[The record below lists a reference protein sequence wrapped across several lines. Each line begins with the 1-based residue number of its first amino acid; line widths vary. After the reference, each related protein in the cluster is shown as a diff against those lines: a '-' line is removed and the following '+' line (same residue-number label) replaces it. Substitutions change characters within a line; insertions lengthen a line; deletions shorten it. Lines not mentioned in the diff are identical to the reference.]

1 MAFEVSEDGGNM
13 GENEDLRYIK
23 EHLRREDLT
32 PAQREVYDILGIQ
45 KYLELCDYFG
55 GGNINLCKLDTL
67 RKKIVKRC
75 ILEDKALYN
84 SGSVRIN
91 QIANMHNVCRSTVY
105 NILKEGK
112 KQIDVDGQMD

>member
-1 MAFEVSEDGGNM
+1 M

-55 GGNINLCKLDTL
+55 GGNITLCK
-67 RKKIVKRC
+67 RSAVSR
-75 ILEDKALYN
+75 
-84 SGSVRIN
+84 SVRSCPN
-91 QIANMHNVCRSTVY
+91 RSST
-105 NILKEGK
+105 ISR
-112 KQIDVDGQMD
+112 